1 MIKNKEDTSY
11 KIFDD
16 WESMYSKEN
25 PWGLDGSLSDFL
37 RIKIINDCFKNR
49 KFKNGLDIAC
59 GEGFLLNKLDFI
71 KNKKGIDI
79 SKKAIDR
86 AKKKYPNINF
96 YAGNPFLDFRINE
109 KFEFISCFEGLYYLP
124 SLKERKKAIKNLLN
138 YGYKD
143 TIYAFSVVTIGS
155 DEWGDYYTKNSFL
168 ELLSE
173 DYEVL
178 KVVTLRAA
186 YKPPMY
192 LRILQKCLSLFN
204 KRLTANL
211 FFKYVLNS
219 TEDQIYTELFI
230 CKRT

>member
-1 MIKNKEDTSY
+1 MIKNKESTSY

-16 WESMYSKEN
+16 WENMYSKKN

-59 GEGFLLNKLDFI
+59 GEGFLLNKLNFI
-71 KNKKGIDI
+71 KTKKGIDI
-79 SKKAIDR
+79 SKNAIDR
-86 AKKKYPNINF
+86 AKKSYESIF
-96 YAGNPFLDFRINE
+96 FDVGNPFVDYQTFE
-109 KFEFISCFEGLYYLP
+109 KFEFISCFEGLYYLA
-124 SLKERKKAIKNLLN
+124 SLKERKKALRNLLN
-138 YGYKD
+138 YGNKD
-143 TIYAFSVVTIGS
+143 SIYAFSVVTIGS
-155 DEWGDYYTKNSFL
+155 DEWGDYYTKKSFL

-173 DYEVL
+173 DYRVL

-186 YKPPMY
+186 YKLPIH
-192 LRILQKCLSLFN
+192 LRILQKCLSIFS

-219 TEDQIYTELFI
+219 KKDQIYTELFI
-230 CKRT
+230 CKKS